1 MPKIYKCEDC
11 KYTSDKLFNYTRHMN
26 SKSHKDTIC
35 SVKKL
40 NNGTENKRNE
50 AERNQNGTNDK
61 SDDTNITCKYC
72 SKSICRTK
80 NLKRHYEK
88 CKKKVEY
95 ELKNEY
101 SITTSEIKNKYKS
114 IEEECNR
121 LKQELELKQQELIT
135 IHKEKKEAEE
145 ERKLVTSK
153 LLELL
158 NNGLNHTIINNI
170 TNNVK
175 FDVKYIDKNC
185 IQPLDYR
192 EIMRP
197 EITDNEKKLIEHESA
212 IESAYRIV
220 HDRCIK
226 DVPFDKRPIHLIDAS
241 RKKYYVFYN
250 NGWNVDINGEQILN
264 ELLPKLDKLY
274 FDGYTKT
281 DDVNSIMRRCNKIN
295 DLYKNKYDILKY
307 LHDDILLKNN
317 ENIMKKAIQLIGN

>member
-1 MPKIYKCEDC
+1 MSKTYNCEDC
-11 KYTSDKLFNYTRHMN
+11 KYTSDKLFNYTRHIN
-26 SKSHKDTIC
+26 SKSHKDTIARSSTC
-35 SVKKL
+35 PGSSKSRPLSANESMNKEQK
-40 NNGTENKRNE
+40 NNAVCEYC
-50 AERNQNGTNDK
+50 DK
-61 SDDTNITCKYC
+61 SISRK
-72 SKSICRTK
+72 K
-80 NLKRHYEK
+80 NLKYHYK
-88 CKKKVEY
+88 ICKKK
-95 ELKNEY
+95 
-101 SITTSEIKNKYKS
+101 ITMDNDNDIKNKYKS

-121 LKQELELKQQELIT
+121 LKQELEMKEQELII

-175 FDVKYIDKNC
+175 FDVKYIDKHC
-185 IQPLDYR
+185 LQPLDYR

-281 DDVNSIMRRCNKIN
+281 DDVNSIMRRCSKIN